1 MLWLSLAFSPQ
12 LVSACLWGAMA
23 CFSYCGHGRSNGWG
37 SVKGHGEMEAWGSGY
52 LLLIAPPLYVVDLFQ
67 Q

>member
-1 MLWLSLAFSPQ
+1 MAVFGFLSPAGF
-12 LVSACLWGAMA
+12 CLSVG
-23 CFSYCGHGRSNGWG
+23 CHGLLFYCGHGRSNGWG
-37 SVKGHGEMEAWGSGY
+37 SVKGHGEMEAWGSEY